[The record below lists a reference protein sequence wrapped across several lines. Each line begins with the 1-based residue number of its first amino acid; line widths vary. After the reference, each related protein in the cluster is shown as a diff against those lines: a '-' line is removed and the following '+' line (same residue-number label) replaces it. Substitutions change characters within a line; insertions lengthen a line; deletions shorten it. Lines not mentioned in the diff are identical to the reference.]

1 MNVFII
7 NGGQTFAH
15 SGGMFNNTLTGWTVE
30 VMKEKG
36 FAYRVTNI
44 NEFQMGGRHHL
55 PHPDLVV
62 PAAQR
67 DEAIHRRGV
76 YRRTR

>member
-36 FAYRVTNI
+36 FAYRVT
-44 NEFQMGGRHHL
+44 L
-55 PHPDLVV
+55 SL
-62 PAAQR
+62 
-67 DEAIHRRGV
+67 IHI
-76 YRRTR
+76 